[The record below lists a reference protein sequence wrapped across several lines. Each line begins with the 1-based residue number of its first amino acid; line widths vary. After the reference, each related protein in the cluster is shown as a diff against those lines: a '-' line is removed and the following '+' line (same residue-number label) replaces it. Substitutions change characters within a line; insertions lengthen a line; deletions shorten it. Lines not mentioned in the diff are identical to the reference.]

1 MAIMK
6 TLTVRNLSIQFD
18 CFKHENDMEAVQE
31 IVDSINEILQTQIP
45 DANPQIFISLV
56 DENDIEVL

>member
-18 CFKHENDMEAVQE
+18 CFKHENEMQAVQE
-31 IVDSINEILQTQIP
+31 IVDSINEMLQTQLP
-45 DANPQIFISLV
+45 DANPQLFTSMI
-56 DENDIEVL
+56 DEKDIEVL